1 MAMRF
6 DPTINLGHVLTFA
19 GFMVTGFAAYG
30 VVDKR
35 VAVLEEARV
44 SQVQID
50 RRQDD
55 VTAEQKRTNRED
67 FRDINSK
74 LDRLLI
80 EVQRKNQ

>member
-35 VAVLEEARV
+35 VAVLEEARI

-74 LDRLLI
+74 LDRLLV

>member
-6 DPTINLGHVLTFA
+6 DPSINLGHVLTFA

-35 VAVLEEARV
+35 VAVLEESRV
-44 SQVQID
+44 SQVQVD

-55 VTAEQKRTNRED
+55 AMVEQKRTNRED
-67 FRDINSK
+67 FRDINMK
-74 LDRLLI
+74 LDQLLI
-80 EVQRKNQ
+80 EVQRKR